1 MIVGAILVG
10 VIVVLGVVT
19 LGFNNKPK
27 TNETLKSA
35 GDMKRMLNIIYKN
48 LEGTLPELT
57 TEEIDLKETELVESL
72 TGLKSTDDINTLVV

>member
-19 LGFNNKPK
+19 LAFNNKPK

-35 GDMKRMLNIIYKN
+35 GDMKRMLKTIYKN
-48 LEGTLPELT
+48 LEGKLSSY
-57 TEEIDLKETELVESL
+57 TELNFDKNQSNGNNNSN
-72 TGLKSTDDINTLVV
+72 TNTSDIVGEIKYE